1 MLNGPIEIDSVPVD
15 DRGANEA
22 QALDVVEPI
31 RLYWVMGRSG
41 FGYFTPPILALDA
54 MGGLSSPQFSVPGN
68 CVAYYAGFTEAWF
81 TVRLFASFSIQGPE
95 SK

>member
-54 MGGLSSPQFSVPGN
+54 MGGCPPHSFRCRVIALRTTP
-68 CVAYYAGFTEAWF
+68 
-81 TVRLFASFSIQGPE
+81 ASRRHGLR
-95 SK
+95 